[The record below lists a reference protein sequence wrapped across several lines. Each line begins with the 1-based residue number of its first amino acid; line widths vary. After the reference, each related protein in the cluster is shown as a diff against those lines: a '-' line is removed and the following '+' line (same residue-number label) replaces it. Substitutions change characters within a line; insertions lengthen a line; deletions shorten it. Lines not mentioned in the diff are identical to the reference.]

1 MGKWLNAADVLKNNA
16 YLHPDK
22 MGAKDLGRSLTFK
35 EWNDRANRLA
45 NALLGLGLKPGD
57 RFAAIAYNCV
67 EWMEMYAAAVKGGL
81 TIIPLLFRLTP
92 TEYQYICEHGE
103 AKAFIVAKEFVEGV
117 DSIRDQLPIP
127 RANYLFFGGEK
138 VPEGYQ
144 HYERVID
151 RGSPKE
157 PGIEVEDEAPWTIT
171 YTSGTTGKPKGV
183 VRSHRSFI
191 ANNWVQVANMGFT
204 SDDVALFVMPLSHI
218 NSIFFSWTFTWIGA
232 GVCIYNRASFD
243 PEHFIKT
250 MQDEQV
256 TFTSLV
262 PTHYVLMLDLPDQV
276 KAKYDMS
283 HMRKLLCSS
292 APVRKETK
300 LQAMDYCKGAGLYEG
315 YGTTETDGITL
326 LRPHEQ
332 LKKLR
337 TIGKE
342 MYGVER
348 IRLLDEDGN
357 EVPEGEVGEIC
368 VRTPAMFTEY
378 LKDPEKTAEAFR
390 FGRYFQTGDMAF
402 RDEDGYYVLVDRKA
416 DMIITGGE
424 NVYPSEIEQLLAR
437 HPKVKEVAVVGVPDR
452 KWGETIKAVVVPVE
466 GVEPSKE
473 LEQEIIDYCRGTIA
487 GYKRPK
493 SVDFIRAE
501 DMPRT
506 TTGKIMR
513 RGIREWYKEEKKS
526 PGIFHKSCEIE
537 NEFA

>member
-1 MGKWLNAADVLKNNA
+1 LKWLNAADVLRNNA

-22 MGAKDLGRSLTFK
+22 MGIKDLSRSLTYK
-35 EWNDRANRLA
+35 EWNERANRLS

-57 RFAAIAYNCV
+57 SFAAIAYNCV
-67 EWMEMYAAAVKGGL
+67 EWMEMYAAAAKGGL
-81 TIIPLLFRLTP
+81 IIIPLLFRLTP
-92 TEYQYICEHGE
+92 TEIQYICEHGDV
-103 AKAFIVAKEFVEGV
+103 KALIISKEFVEAI
-117 DSIRDQLPIP
+117 DSIRSQLSIP
-127 RANYLFFGGEK
+127 QTNYIFFGDEK
-138 VPEGYQ
+138 IPQGYQ
-144 HYERVID
+144 HYEKIIKTA
-151 RGSPKE
+151 SPLDS
-157 PGIEVEDEAPWTIT
+157 GIVVEDEAPWTIT

-204 SDDVALFVMPLSHI
+204 TDDIGLFVMPMSHI

-232 GVCIYNRASFD
+232 GVCIYNRVSFD

-250 MQDEQV
+250 MQDEQI

-262 PTHYVLMLDLPDQV
+262 PTHYVLMLDLPDGV
-276 KAKYDMS
+276 KAKYDVS

-292 APVRKETK
+292 APVREETK
-300 LQAMDYCKGAGLYEG
+300 LQAMDYWKGAGLYEG
-315 YGTTETDGITL
+315 YGTTETDGVTL
-326 LRPHEQ
+326 LRPYEQ

-348 IRLLDEDGN
+348 VRLLDEDGS
-357 EVPEGEVGEIC
+357 EVREGEVGEIC
-368 VRTPAMFTEY
+368 VRTPSMFTEY
-378 LKDPEKTAEAFR
+378 LKDPEKTKEAFK
-390 FGRYFQTGDMAF
+390 FGGYFQTGDMAF

-424 NVYPSEIEQLLAR
+424 NVFPSEIEQLVAS
-437 HPKVKEVAVVGVPDR
+437 HPKVREVAVVGVPDR
-452 KWGETIKAVVVPVE
+452 KWGEAIKAVVVPVE

-473 LEQEIIDYCRGTIA
+473 LEQEIIDYCRGKIA

-493 SVDFIRAE
+493 SVDFIRAA

-506 TTGKIMR
+506 ATGKIIR
-513 RGIREWYKEEKKS
+513 RKIREWYKHQE
-526 PGIFHKSCEIE
+526 
-537 NEFA
+537 